1 VNGRKRGVKRREG
14 KRRKESSGNP
24 QRMEWMVTC

>member
-14 KRRKESSGNP
+14 IKGEISKDGMDGDLLRK
-24 QRMEWMVTC
+24 

>member
-14 KRRKESSGNP
+14 IKGEPQKDGMDGDLLRK
-24 QRMEWMVTC
+24 